1 MFGYRLT
8 QSIHTSEV
16 APARNCSRVSPW
28 LERLTQNTRGMVL
41 RIVCLAFLG
50 VIPLTPWVKA
60 TDSPSPQSNGH
71 AVRTNGFG
79 RRPLV
84 TAPLVGPVP
93 SAVQVPQLKLTGLH
107 RRGGTTRVFLIRE
120 IRGQGIDYLSIPNG
134 ESAAGIEVLDA
145 DAVAGSTRLR
155 VSGVE
160 LFLSFSGQ
168 VAAETAKA
176 RFVDDHARASEEYQR
191 REQERQAEESRT
203 SPSTPSVTSP

>member
-1 MFGYRLT
+1 MVGYQLT
-8 QSIHTSEV
+8 QSIHMREV
-16 APARNCSRVSPW
+16 APTRNCPRVSPW
-28 LERLTQNTRGMVL
+28 MERLTQATRGMVL

-50 VIPLTPWVKA
+50 VLPLTPWVAA
-60 TDSPSPQSNGH
+60 TDAPSPQANGNG
-71 AVRTNGFG
+71 VRTNAFG
-79 RRPLV
+79 RRPIG
-84 TAPLVGPVP
+84 TAHPVGPVP
-93 SAVQVPQLKLTGLH
+93 SAVEVPQLKLTGLH
-107 RRGGTTRVFLIRE
+107 RRGGTTRVFLTRE

-134 ESAAGIEVLDA
+134 GTAAGIEILDA

-176 RFVDDHARASEEYQR
+176 RFVDNHAHASEEYQR

-203 SPSTPSVTSP
+203 PPSTPSVTNP